1 MSATE
6 IGTQFVKF
14 YYDTFDNNRAGLA
27 PLYTANST
35 LTFETATLQGQA
47 AIIGKFNE
55 LPKTQHKTET
65 ISELDKL
72 VARVKQKQAL
82 CNELVKHYNKELQ
95 HIENE
100 SKKIHERYDPL
111 CKRLEQRLLEQET
124 QKRQYDEI
132 SKSFGEVIL
141 HTTKTRL
148 KKSQTDGI
156 RNLRREANKEL
167 TDSRGFASDVIRS
180 KRHTIIISLSET
192 VTTVREVMSREH
204 LLGDDDE
211 SIVLARLG
219 AVGSITIDGWSSAYD
234 DAYPKALKG
243 VGTSRCRVSKVSRD
257 NESSAAK

>member
-148 KKSQTDGI
+148 KNSQTDGI

-167 TDSRGFASDVIRS
+167 TDSRG
-180 KRHTIIISLSET
+180 SLDPRGSET

-243 VGTSRCRVSKVSRD
+243 VGTSRCSVSKVSRD

>member
-141 HTTKTRL
+141 LTTKTRL
-148 KKSQTDGI
+148 KNSQTDGI

-167 TDSRGFASDVIRS
+167 TDSRGFASD
-180 KRHTIIISLSET
+180 T

>member
-148 KKSQTDGI
+148 KNSQTDGI

-167 TDSRGFASDVIRS
+167 TDSRGFASD
-180 KRHTIIISLSET
+180 T

>member
-132 SKSFGEVIL
+132 SKSFGEVVQRSL
-141 HTTKTRL
+141 
-148 KKSQTDGI
+148 DP
-156 RNLRREANKEL
+156 
-167 TDSRGFASDVIRS
+167 RG
-180 KRHTIIISLSET
+180 SET

-243 VGTSRCRVSKVSRD
+243 VGTSRCSVSKVSRD